1 MSPAPASGR
10 IGSEA
15 ELAEWWRALFRPTS
29 RLSATHWAELTEL
42 AQRGW
47 QQDALCAQADP
58 EAWFPNVGF
67 FASAQVL
74 TTCAR
79 CPVRRSCLAAALLR
93 AELGVW
99 AGTTEAHRRVLR
111 RMLKAGIPVADVLA
125 HGLDYGLAGQAA
137 QAAQAAESAE
147 SVPLDGAA

>member
-1 MSPAPASGR
+1 MSPAPPSGR
-10 IGSEA
+10 ISSEA
-15 ELAEWWRALFRPTS
+15 ELADWRRGLFRPTS
-29 RLSATHWAELTEL
+29 GLSASNRAELTEL
-42 AQRGW
+42 AQGGW
-47 QQDALCAQADP
+47 QRDAVCAQADP

-67 FASAQVL
+67 VAGPQVL

-99 AGTTEAHRRVLR
+99 AGTTEAHRRALR
-111 RMLKAGIPVADVLA
+111 RMLKAGVPVGEV
-125 HGLDYGLAGQAA
+125 LDYGLAGQTA
-137 QAAQAAESAE
+137 QAVQAARAAE

>member
-1 MSPAPASGR
+1 MNPATASGQ
-10 IGSEA
+10 ILSKA
-15 ELAEWWRALFRPTS
+15 ELAEWWRGLFRPTS
-29 RLSATHWAELTEL
+29 GLSARNRAELTEL

-67 FASAQVL
+67 FASPQVL
-74 TTCAR
+74 ITCAR
-79 CPVRRSCLAAALLR
+79 CPFRRSCLAAALLR

-111 RMLKAGIPVADVLA
+111 RMLKAGVPAADV
-125 HGLDYGLAGQAA
+125 LDYGLAGQAA
-137 QAAQAAESAE
+137 QAAE